1 MSRDK
6 AAQYAS
12 SLQRNISL
20 YFPFLAYYQIS
31 YYKSKPQRSK
41 DHFSH
46 DRFVL
51 VLLWLSGRNCLTPL
65 RLADLCRLGFP
76 VGAADWT
83 LHRERCDD
91 ENVCEFLGTPKKTCV
106 CVFSYKRHVSLQGRA
121 GGVFGRLLVWGA
133 ADFQSFGVNSLELSR
148 SLAQWF
154 FLSIT

>member
-65 RLADLCRLGFP
+65 RLADLCRLDFRWELQIGHFTEKDVMMRTYANFMELLRRP
-76 VGAADWT
+76 
-83 LHRERCDD
+83 
-91 ENVCEFLGTPKKTCV
+91 V
-106 CVFSYKRHVSLQGRA
+106 CVFSSKRHVSLQGRA

>member
-31 YYKSKPQRSK
+31 YYKSKPQRSNNY
-41 DHFSH
+41 FSH

-51 VLLWLSGRNCLTPL
+51 VLLWHLVAFRSELFDATAIGRLVQI
-65 RLADLCRLGFP
+65 GFP
-76 VGAADWT
+76 VRAADWT

-91 ENVCEFLGTPKKTCV
+91 ENVCEFLGTPNKTCM
-106 CVFSYKRHVSLQGRA
+106 CFLRRDMYLCKAELEESLGDSLSGAQLTFKALVST
-121 GGVFGRLLVWGA
+121 VWSSV
-133 ADFQSFGVNSLELSR
+133 DL
-148 SLAQWF
+148 
-154 FLSIT
+154 

>member
-65 RLADLCRLGFP
+65 RLADLCRLDFRWELQIGHFTEKDVMMRTYANFSELLRRP
-76 VGAADWT
+76 V
-83 LHRERCDD
+83 
-91 ENVCEFLGTPKKTCV
+91 CV
-106 CVFSYKRHVSLQGRA
+106 CFLIRDTYLCKAELEESLGDSWSGAQLTFKALVST
-121 GGVFGRLLVWGA
+121 VWSSV
-133 ADFQSFGVNSLELSR
+133 DL
-148 SLAQWF
+148 
-154 FLSIT
+154 